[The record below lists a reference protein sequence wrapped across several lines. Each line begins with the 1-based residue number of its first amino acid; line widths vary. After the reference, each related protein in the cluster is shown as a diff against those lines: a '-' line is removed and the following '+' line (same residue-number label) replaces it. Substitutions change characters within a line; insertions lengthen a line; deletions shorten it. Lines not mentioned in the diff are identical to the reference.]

1 MLGAELIDN
10 VIENEYYIIELSY
23 FTSEII
29 V

>member
-1 MLGAELIDN
+1 MLGAELTDK
-10 VIENEYYIIELSY
+10 VIHNEYHITVLSY